1 MSCSM
6 RAKVIAIN
14 HKKNVIAVATAN
26 GITVFELL
34 GGYEVELDDVISGRL
49 ESLGN
54 EIFRNETR
62 QENLDVYV
70 QGIHCSPQN
79 ARQLMA

>member
-1 MSCSM
+1 MK
-6 RAKVIAIN
+6 AKVIDIN
-14 HKKNVIAVATAN
+14 NKRGFVAVETAN

-34 GGYEVELDDVISGRL
+34 GLYEVELGDIISGNL
-49 ESLGN
+49 ESLGDRT
-54 EIFRNETR
+54 FRNETR
-62 QENLDVYV
+62 QESLKVYV

>member
-1 MSCSM
+1 MSYAM
-6 RAKVIAIN
+6 KAKVIAIN
-14 HKKNVIAVATAN
+14 HKKDVVAVATAN

-34 GGYEVELDDVISGRL
+34 GGYEVELGDVISGRL
-49 ESLGN
+49 ESLGS

-79 ARQLMA
+79 ARQLIV

>member
-1 MSCSM
+1 MVHEM
-6 RAKVIAIN
+6 KANVIAIN
-14 HKKNVIAVATAN
+14 NKKSVVAVETAN

-34 GGYEVELDDVISGRL
+34 GGYEVELGDVISGRL
-49 ESLGN
+49 ENLGG
-54 EIFRNETR
+54 ETFRNETR
-62 QENLDVYV
+62 RESLDVYV